1 LTSFFHFTCLW
12 FSKKFQNFCLVVLY
26 GSEILPKNSTKLWFF
41 FKRNW
46 DIWNP
51 KFQQNSIVYNFVF
64 IFLPFLAFYFLFH
77 LSKTCLKI
85 MEFLVVF
92 YWKCKRF
99 YQRFLKNSK
108 SCLKKNIDMWN
119 IFFQNSTV
127 YYLFLY
133 FFIFDI
139 LFSICSI
146 CTCFL
151 FYGLQILSKKFWNL
165 KFFINS
171 IVYFFFLLF

>member
-1 LTSFFHFTCLW
+1 MRYLK
-12 FSKKFQNFCLVVLY
+12 SK
-26 GSEILPKNSTKLWFF
+26 ISTKFYRLQFRF
-41 FKRNW
+41 
-46 DIWNP
+46 
-51 KFQQNSIVYNFVF
+51 Y
-64 IFLPFLAFYFLFH
+64 IFTIFGILF
-77 LSKTCLKI
+77 SVSPIQTCLKI